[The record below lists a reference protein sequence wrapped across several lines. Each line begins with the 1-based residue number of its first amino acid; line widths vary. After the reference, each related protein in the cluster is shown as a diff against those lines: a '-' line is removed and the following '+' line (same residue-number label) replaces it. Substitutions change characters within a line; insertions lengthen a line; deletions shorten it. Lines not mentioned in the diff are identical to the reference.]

1 MTIEE
6 INLIEI
12 NSWIILK
19 NVDSE
24 LRKIKTIN
32 VNVTGRIRL
41 YRSFRKEAAA
51 KAING

>member
-12 NSWIILK
+12 NSWIIFQ

-24 LRKIKTIN
+24 LRKIGLN
-32 VNVTGRIRL
+32 
-41 YRSFRKEAAA
+41 
-51 KAING
+51 